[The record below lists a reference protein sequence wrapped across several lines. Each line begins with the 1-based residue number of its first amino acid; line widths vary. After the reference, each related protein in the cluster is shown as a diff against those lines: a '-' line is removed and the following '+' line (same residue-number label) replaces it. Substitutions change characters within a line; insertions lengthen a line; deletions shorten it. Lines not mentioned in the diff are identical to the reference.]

1 MSDSA
6 KNHSKDR
13 NKNQPQVGAG
23 TTHTQPISERK
34 STPPT
39 SQPSS
44 DKQNFAQELLQ
55 LRSLRIAKRKAHR
68 KALRDGLVR
77 TCEIG
82 EALSNS
88 SSAWKNFIAAD
99 WGKLRP
105 PKEGERS
112 DAIRWAIK
120 FWVGE
125 GKGNDKKASF
135 YFRAV
140 GPLWQRTPSAQKV
153 RAEIKRVGLRGL
165 HDMHAAKK
173 NDTNAIACIAK
184 GSPSPK
190 PAMGLVWMFEAR
202 FAEVPEKLLRAPV
215 GQEIKLTGRIEK
227 LGAQTTVTV
236 QSWKLK

>member
-1 MSDSA
+1 S
-6 KNHSKDR
+6 
-13 NKNQPQVGAG
+13 QPPFGAG
-23 TTHTQPISERK
+23 ATHTQHNSARK
-34 STPPT
+34 GALATA
-39 SQPSS
+39 QPSS

-55 LRSLRIAKRKAHR
+55 LRSLRIQKRKAHR

-88 SSAWKNFIAAD
+88 SSAWKQFVAAD

-105 PKEGERS
+105 PKEGESS

-140 GPLWQRTPSAQKV
+140 GPLWKRTRSAQKV
-153 RAEIKRVGLRGL
+153 KAEIKRVGLRGL
-165 HDMHAAKK
+165 HDLHAAKK
-173 NDTNAIACIAK
+173 NDTNATACIAK
-184 GSPSPK
+184 EPPPPK

-227 LGAQTTVTV
+227 LGTQNTLTV